1 MRTGAAAAMRLEE
14 QNTEEAMTKRL
25 CVVVAF
31 AIVAVACGGAQTVT
45 EKRMVE
51 WGPILNMYMSTNAE
65 GGNSYPEAL
74 EEVPPE
80 LASGLKDRDGWGNR
94 FLYRRLRIDKYNIIS
109 AGPDGEFGNEDDI
122 VLENGGLYDAMKIY
136 SENPLE

>member
-1 MRTGAAAAMRLEE
+1 MS
-14 QNTEEAMTKRL
+14 KRL
-25 CVVVAF
+25 CVMMALALVA
-31 AIVAVACGGAQTVT
+31 IACGGARTVT

-51 WGPILNMYMSTNAE
+51 WGPILNMYMGTNIE

-80 LASGLKDRDGWGNR
+80 LSVDMEYRDGWGNR
-94 FLYRRLRIDKYNIIS
+94 FLYRLLRIDKYNIIS

-122 VLENGGLYDAMKIY
+122 VLENGALYDPMKVY
-136 SENPLE
+136 GENPLD